1 MLINATDYGE
11 NWISPDEL
19 DWSPVAQAT
28 EHSLT
33 GALLVEEHT
42 RLAGRPI
49 TLTGNWL
56 TRAQVEALAA
66 LRDVGGS
73 VTLTWRGAAHTVY
86 WRHADRALEA
96 RQVFDTAAPAAGE
109 FYECTLRFIEG

>member
-1 MLINATDYGE
+1 MLINGTDYGD
-11 NWISPDEL
+11 NWISPDEM
-19 DWSPVAQAT
+19 DWSPVVQVT
-28 EHSLT
+28 EHTLS

-42 RLAGRPI
+42 RQAGRPI

-66 LRDVGGS
+66 LRDVGGPVS
-73 VTLTWRGAAHTVY
+73 LSWRGITRTVY
-86 WRHADRALEA
+86 WRHADKALEA

-109 FYECTLRFIEG
+109 YYDVTLRFIEG